1 MALELPGPAIGD
13 LPIGRDGVSREKIR
27 TWARAQGYEVGNRGR
42 IAAEIAA
49 AYHRTVG

>member
-1 MALELPGPAIGD
+1 M
-13 LPIGRDGVSREKIR
+13 GRDGVSREKIR